1 MEKIKEIEV
10 IFDFK
15 ANAQTEMNGKNGARL
30 GMAQM
35 IGLVF
40 SGGGSYDGYKVVTE
54 EHEYLLLISNGQSC
68 CESWGYFAS
77 EDNFS
82 EYIGSEL
89 LGVKFTDVA
98 LNTKAL
104 EESGYYQGDG
114 GIQFVDFE
122 TDRGVIQFAVY
133 NGHNGYYGHD
143 IVFAKDNKIL
153 LSDVL

>member
-1 MEKIKEIEV
+1 MEKIKDIEV
-10 IFDFK
+10 IYDFK
-15 ANAQTEMNGKNGARL
+15 ANAQTGMNGNNGSRL

-35 IGLVF
+35 ISLLF
-40 SGGGSYDGYKVVTE
+40 SGGGSYDGYKIVTE

-77 EDNFS
+77 EDDFG

-89 LGVKFTDVA
+89 IGVKFTDVA

-122 TDRGVIQFAVY
+122 TDRGVVQFAVY

-143 IVFAKDNKIL
+143 IVFSKDNEIL